1 MSLSATSNV
10 PIEFMPNIGK
20 RTAKVLRSLGIGTIG
35 QFVQLPERLLI
46 ELFGPSIRSTL
57 ADPLVVPESAIEAS
71 SRQAQGVSAG
81 IDVAEKRH
89 LPLLKR
95 LQLAT
100 QLVTLL

>member
-1 MSLSATSNV
+1 MSLSVTSNV
-10 PIEFMPNIGK
+10 PIEFLPNIGK
-20 RTAKVLRSLGIGTIG
+20 RTAKVLRSLGVGTIG

-46 ELFGPSIRSTL
+46 ELFGPSIRTTL
-57 ADPLVVPESAIEAS
+57 VDPVVVTQSIVEIP
-71 SRQAQGVSAG
+71 RQGVST
-81 IDVAEKRH
+81 EKRH